1 MYCCTNC
8 FTDKEII
15 GFIYSNST
23 EVGNCPFCKSTNVQL
38 IDARELEELFQPIIS
53 LFKPISFLGIKVEDE
68 KHLYQKIQET
78 WKIFNSA
85 YDIDIRDMLV
95 TIFSDSLPSDDPLL
109 NEAVEIELHYKA
121 GVVADVHE
129 KKWENFAEEIKFKNR
144 YFLNE
149 TIDLNLLSDLLKSF
163 TKTYDPGKIFF
174 RARVSNK
181 DGFGIAEMGKPPIEK
196 AISGRANP
204 NGIPYLYLSANLETT
219 LYESR
224 SSYLDYITIAEFKL
238 LQPLHVVSLREII
251 SVSPFIFGDKLE
263 NYITHQKYLMRLEK
277 ELSKPV
283 RRFDKE
289 LDYLPSQ
296 YLCEYVKSLG
306 YDAIEYASSLKE
318 GGINIAVFND
328 NKLLPKKIELF
339 EVVDMNLGFKKIET

>member
-23 EVGNCPFCKSTNVQL
+23 EIGNCGFCKSSNVHL
-38 IDARELEELFQPIIS
+38 IDVRELEELFQPIIS
-53 LFKPISFLGIKVEDE
+53 IFKPISSLGIKVQDE
-68 KHLYQKIQET
+68 KLLYQKLQET
-78 WKIFNSA
+78 WKIFNPA
-85 YDIDIRDMLV
+85 QEINIRDMLI
-95 TIFSDSLPSDDPLL
+95 TMFSDSIPTDDPLL
-109 NEAVEIELHYKA
+109 NEAVEIELHYKE
-121 GVVADVHE
+121 GLVADVHE
-129 KKWENFAEEIKFKNR
+129 RKWENFAEEIKFKNR
-144 YFLNE
+144 FFLNE
-149 TIDLNLLSDLLKSF
+149 TIDLNLLRDLLKSF

-181 DGFGIAEMGKPPIEK
+181 DGYDIADMGKPPIEK
-196 AISGRANP
+196 ATSGRANP
-204 NGIPYLYLSANLETT
+204 SGIPYLYLSANLETT

-224 SSYLDYITIAEFKL
+224 ASYLDYITIAEFKL
-238 LQPLHVVSLREII
+238 KQTLHVVSLREII

-328 NKLLPKKIELF
+328 CKLQPSKVELF
-339 EVVDMNLGFKKIET
+339 EIVDMNLGFKKIET